1 MSSSL
6 PIEIASTI
14 QSASIRHE
22 PSPHHDLNP
31 PSIASSKIPVSV
43 HQASESSLDKYAY
56 DDDDDDEG
64 IVEDDEEDIPYDVLK
79 PLPRRPSFG
88 PLPDLRFEQ
97 SYLASIAGADTRWK
111 VIYITVRDQVMLP
124 LLQGMVWT
132 LALQGWKYWNRN
144 AKLHGESIGARARR
158 WWYKTNNWKL
168 PEFRGIGRNQKLA
181 DKMGDYYQNQ
191 SPSAGD

>member
-14 QSASIRHE
+14 QSASIKRD

-31 PSIASSKIPVSV
+31 STAASSKIPVSA
-43 HQASESSLDKYAY
+43 HPASESSLDKYAY
-56 DDDDDDEG
+56 DDEEG
-64 IVEDDEEDIPYDVLK
+64 IEEDEEEEDIPYEVLK

-97 SYLASIAGADTRWK
+97 SYLASIAGADTRWR
-111 VIYITVRDQVMLP
+111 VVYITVRDQVMLP

-144 AKLHGESIGARARR
+144 TKLHGESIGARARR

-168 PEFRGIGRNQKLA
+168 PEFRNVGKNQKLA

-191 SPSAGD
+191 SSGGN